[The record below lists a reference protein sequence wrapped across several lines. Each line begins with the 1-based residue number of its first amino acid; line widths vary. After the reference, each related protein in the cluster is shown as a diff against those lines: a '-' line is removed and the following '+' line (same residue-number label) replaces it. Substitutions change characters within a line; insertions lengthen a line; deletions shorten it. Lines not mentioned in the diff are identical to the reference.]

1 MPPFFGMSG
10 KVFPSAKRDRG
21 TVNLSKLYSAEAAFC
36 AGGLAFIGLAFV
48 SDLSQHLTRIAIDPT
63 HAHFGGDFFLRV
75 NIPAMGVA
83 LIAFGLGMYILEH
96 HRNRV
101 HLLAFVAGLL
111 ILIDGITHL
120 FALSDHLSAP
130 LQVVFFGVVAPL
142 QIAGGLLL
150 VFLPRAWDRYWIVL
164 TIILIVI
171 YGVSRR
177 FAVPG
182 LWNLEPVDPL
192 GIFSKAIELLS
203 LFPLVSLVRSGRGV
217 PAPTPAV
224 TKAAEP

>member
-120 FALSDHLSAP
+120 FALSDHLTAP
-130 LQVVFFGVVAPL
+130 LQVVFFGVIAPL
-142 QIAGGLLL
+142 QITGGLLL
-150 VFLPRAWDRYWIVL
+150 VFLPRVWDRYWIVL
-164 TIILIVI
+164 TVLLIAV
-171 YGVSRR
+171 YGASRR
-177 FAVPG
+177 FAISG
-182 LWNLEPVDPL
+182 LWELEPVEPL
-192 GIFSKAIELLS
+192 GIVSKAIEVLS
-203 LFPLVSLVRSGRGV
+203 LFPLVSLVRGARGL
-217 PAPTPAV
+217 PSSTPAL

>member
-1 MPPFFGMSG
+1 M
-10 KVFPSAKRDRG
+10 
-21 TVNLSKLYSAEAAFC
+21 NLSKVYSAEAAFC

-120 FALSDHLSAP
+120 FALSDHLTAP
-130 LQVVFFGVVAPL
+130 LQVVFFGVIAPL
-142 QIAGGLLL
+142 QITGGLLL
-150 VFLPRAWDRYWIVL
+150 VFLPRVWDRYWIVL
-164 TIILIVI
+164 TVLLIAV
-171 YGVSRR
+171 YGASRR
-177 FAVPG
+177 FAISG
-182 LWNLEPVDPL
+182 LWELEPVEPL
-192 GIFSKAIELLS
+192 GIVSKAIEVLS
-203 LFPLVSLVRSGRGV
+203 LFPLVSLVRGARGL
-217 PAPTPAV
+217 PSS
-224 TKAAEP
+224 